1 MKTRKLTIPYIIWM
15 LVFTMI
21 PIVMIGITAFT
32 DKSGNFSLAN
42 FQSAFHYS
50 GVFTKSLL
58 IALIST
64 AICLVV
70 AYPLA
75 YMMTRM
81 KKSTQNTVIML
92 IMIPM
97 WMNFLLRIYAWVIL
111 LQKNGPID
119 SALSMLGIHGT
130 YIGNTAA
137 VIAGMVYEY
146 LPFMVLPI
154 YTVMSKID
162 NGLIEAA
169 QDLGSNNAAV
179 FGKVV
184 FPLSIPGIISGITMV
199 FVPSASTFLVDIL
212 DRPEHRLGDFA
223 GDDGI
228 HLHIPR
234 YYESVWRR
242 GGDCMTKKKGGVF
255 TKFYIALILIFL
267 YSPIA
272 VMIITSFNKGKTVVW
287 KGFSLKWYGELFK
300 DKAILGALVNTLTIA
315 LLASFFATI
324 LGTMAAIGINNFRG
338 KKRAVIQNVSNI
350 PIISP
355 DIVMGVSLMLLFAFL
370 GNIFNF
376 EMGYV
381 TVLISHICF
390 CVPFVVL
397 NVIPRLRR
405 MDQSIYDA
413 ALDLG
418 CNQFQAFFKVVIHEL
433 MPGIISGFLMSFT
446 YSLDD
451 FIITHFT
458 QGAKFQNLST
468 EIYAML
474 RRKIP
479 PTINALSTL
488 LFVTIIIIMIII
500 NVRDRREEKRNS
512 GR

>member
-1 MKTRKLTIPYIIWM
+1 
-15 LVFTMI
+15 
-21 PIVMIGITAFT
+21 
-32 DKSGNFSLAN
+32 
-42 FQSAFHYS
+42 
-50 GVFTKSLL
+50 
-58 IALIST
+58 
-64 AICLVV
+64 
-70 AYPLA
+70 
-75 YMMTRM
+75 
-81 KKSTQNTVIML
+81 
-92 IMIPM
+92 
-97 WMNFLLRIYAWVIL
+97 
-111 LQKNGPID
+111 
-119 SALSMLGIHGT
+119 
-130 YIGNTAA
+130 
-137 VIAGMVYEY
+137 
-146 LPFMVLPI
+146 
-154 YTVMSKID
+154 
-162 NGLIEAA
+162 
-169 QDLGSNNAAV
+169 
-179 FGKVV
+179 
-184 FPLSIPGIISGITMV
+184 
-199 FVPSASTFLVDIL
+199 
-212 DRPEHRLGDFA
+212 
-223 GDDGI
+223 
-228 HLHIPR
+228 
-234 YYESVWRR
+234 
-242 GGDCMTKKKGGVF
+242 MTKKKGGVF

-397 NVIPRLRR
+397 NVIPRLKR

>member
-1 MKTRKLTIPYIIWM
+1 
-15 LVFTMI
+15 
-21 PIVMIGITAFT
+21 
-32 DKSGNFSLAN
+32 
-42 FQSAFHYS
+42 
-50 GVFTKSLL
+50 
-58 IALIST
+58 
-64 AICLVV
+64 
-70 AYPLA
+70 
-75 YMMTRM
+75 
-81 KKSTQNTVIML
+81 
-92 IMIPM
+92 
-97 WMNFLLRIYAWVIL
+97 
-111 LQKNGPID
+111 
-119 SALSMLGIHGT
+119 
-130 YIGNTAA
+130 
-137 VIAGMVYEY
+137 
-146 LPFMVLPI
+146 
-154 YTVMSKID
+154 
-162 NGLIEAA
+162 
-169 QDLGSNNAAV
+169 
-179 FGKVV
+179 
-184 FPLSIPGIISGITMV
+184 
-199 FVPSASTFLVDIL
+199 
-212 DRPEHRLGDFA
+212 
-223 GDDGI
+223 
-228 HLHIPR
+228 
-234 YYESVWRR
+234 
-242 GGDCMTKKKGGVF
+242 MTKKKGGVF

>member
-1 MKTRKLTIPYIIWM
+1 
-15 LVFTMI
+15 
-21 PIVMIGITAFT
+21 
-32 DKSGNFSLAN
+32 
-42 FQSAFHYS
+42 
-50 GVFTKSLL
+50 
-58 IALIST
+58 
-64 AICLVV
+64 
-70 AYPLA
+70 
-75 YMMTRM
+75 
-81 KKSTQNTVIML
+81 
-92 IMIPM
+92 
-97 WMNFLLRIYAWVIL
+97 
-111 LQKNGPID
+111 
-119 SALSMLGIHGT
+119 
-130 YIGNTAA
+130 
-137 VIAGMVYEY
+137 
-146 LPFMVLPI
+146 
-154 YTVMSKID
+154 
-162 NGLIEAA
+162 
-169 QDLGSNNAAV
+169 
-179 FGKVV
+179 
-184 FPLSIPGIISGITMV
+184 
-199 FVPSASTFLVDIL
+199 
-212 DRPEHRLGDFA
+212 
-223 GDDGI
+223 
-228 HLHIPR
+228 
-234 YYESVWRR
+234 
-242 GGDCMTKKKGGVF
+242 MTKKKGGVF

-418 CNQFQAFFKVVIHEL
+418 CNQFHAFFKVVIHEL